1 MFLGKASSFAEAS
14 SGACDLILAL
24 LEFSARGICSWTA
37 FLLLSRVFGHAFSRW
52 VPRSFFCR
60 PGLQAAKRLA
70 KRNANNAASPGRNL
84 AAKGPGCQGNGN
96 MKSF

>member
-52 VPRSFFCR
+52 DQACKQQNDLLSATQTMPPARDATWLPKVPD
-60 PGLQAAKRLA
+60 AKV
-70 KRNANNAASPGRNL
+70 
-84 AAKGPGCQGNGN
+84 
-96 MKSF
+96 MET